1 MPSNHFCALVLK
13 KALYEMGSVYLM
25 REREE
30 GNEIRAALPTI
41 TSHIPSLGIN
51 VSCACIKKPP
61 LYCTSVVLK
70 WARNLEPGSKLL
82 FGYIKKKTR
91 NNKKHFGIF
100 WK

>member
-41 TSHIPSLGIN
+41 TSHT
-51 VSCACIKKPP
+51 PP
-61 LYCTSVVLK
+61 L
-70 WARNLEPGSKLL
+70 G
-82 FGYIKKKTR
+82 
-91 NNKKHFGIF
+91 
-100 WK
+100 